1 MRLAE
6 CVSFWPFCSPEH
18 FAMAESR
25 WDDMEGVF
33 AIGSY
38 GRVIVAR
45 VSDDGYEELWTYET
59 AEVSPD

>member
-1 MRLAE
+1 
-6 CVSFWPFCSPEH
+6 
-18 FAMAESR
+18 MAESR

-59 AEVSPD
+59 AEVRPD